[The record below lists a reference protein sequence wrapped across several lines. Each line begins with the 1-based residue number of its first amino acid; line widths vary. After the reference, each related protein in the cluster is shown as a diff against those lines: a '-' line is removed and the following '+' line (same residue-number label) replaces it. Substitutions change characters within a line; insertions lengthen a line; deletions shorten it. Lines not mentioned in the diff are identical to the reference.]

1 MTFNKCIHSCDHHHN
16 QDRRHF
22 YLPPKLSH
30 DSFAVNFPQYLGLD
44 IVVSP
49 KPKDHFQR
57 KISEFKKLEKADIQF
72 YK

>member
-1 MTFNKCIHSCDHHHN
+1 MTFNECIHSCDHHHN

-22 YLPPKLSH
+22 YH
-30 DSFAVNFPQYLGLD
+30 DPFAVNFPQYLGLD

-49 KPKDHFQR
+49 KPKDQFQR

-72 YK
+72 YKQYAL